1 VRLLAAVGIAT
12 ALLSACTTGVY
23 QPGGPPQTT
32 TSGQPAAP
40 TAATTSADP
49 AAAPPGAVVRPG
61 PIPRTDPS
69 ASAPQG
75 GAIGRLPEPPEPS
88 RAAGAAAALLE
99 QSRGERSAGELD
111 RAAATLERGL
121 ALSPDDPALW
131 VELAEVRL
139 AQGNAAL
146 AQETAR
152 KALTL
157 TGDDYALESRARRLI
172 GR

>member
-1 VRLLAAVGIAT
+1 MRLTAAGFFAV
-12 ALLSACTTGVY
+12 LLSACTTGVY
-23 QPGGPPQTT
+23 QPPGQPQTT
-32 TSGQPAAP
+32 GPQP
-40 TAATTSADP
+40 TASTPSVPIDP
-49 AAAPPGAVVRPG
+49 NAVLPGPVMRPG
-61 PIPRTDPS
+61 PIPRTETSP
-69 ASAPQG
+69 PQG
-75 GAIGRLPEPPEPS
+75 GAIGRLPDPPEPS

-99 QSRGERSAGELD
+99 QSRNERSAGDLD

-121 ALSPDDPALW
+121 SLSPDDPALW
-131 VELAEVRL
+131 VELAEIRL

>member
-1 VRLLAAVGIAT
+1 M
-12 ALLSACTTGVY
+12 
-23 QPGGPPQTT
+23 
-32 TSGQPAAP
+32 PAAGD
-40 TAATTSADP
+40 AGVAE
-49 AAAPPGAVVRPG
+49 PGPVLRPG
-61 PIPRTDPS
+61 PIPRTDSSSP
-69 ASAPQG
+69 PQG

-88 RAAGAAAALLE
+88 RASGAAAALLE
-99 QSRGERSAGELD
+99 QSRDERSAGDLD

-121 ALSPDDPALW
+121 TLSPDDPTLW
-131 VELAEVRL
+131 VELAEIRL

-157 TGDDYALESRARRLI
+157 TGNDYALEARARRLI

>member
-1 VRLLAAVGIAT
+1 MRLTVVGIVA
-12 ALLSACTTGVY
+12 ALLSACTTSVY
-23 QPGGPPQTT
+23 QS
-32 TSGQPAAP
+32 SGQPQASTGPQPPAGSASAP
-40 TAATTSADP
+40 VDPSAV
-49 AAAPPGAVVRPG
+49 PPGPVMRPG
-61 PIPRTDPS
+61 PIPRTESSP
-69 ASAPQG
+69 PQG

-99 QSRGERSAGELD
+99 QSRSERSSGELD

-121 ALSPDDPALW
+121 SLSPDDPALW
-131 VELAEVRL
+131 VELAEIRL

-157 TGDDYALESRARRLI
+157 TGDDYALEARARRLI

>member
-1 VRLLAAVGIAT
+1 
-12 ALLSACTTGVY
+12 
-23 QPGGPPQTT
+23 
-32 TSGQPAAP
+32 
-40 TAATTSADP
+40 
-49 AAAPPGAVVRPG
+49 
-61 PIPRTDPS
+61 
-69 ASAPQG
+69 
-75 GAIGRLPEPPEPS
+75 LPEPPEPS

-99 QSRGERSAGELD
+99 QSRGERSSGELD

-121 ALSPDDPALW
+121 TLAPDDPALW

>member
-1 VRLLAAVGIAT
+1 MRLAAVGTVAV
-12 ALLSACTTGVY
+12 LLSACTTGVY
-23 QPGGPPQTT
+23 QPSGQPQTT
-32 TSGQPAAP
+32 TGPQPAVGSS
-40 TAATTSADP
+40 TTTTPVDP
-49 AAAPPGAVVRPG
+49 NAVPPGPILRPG
-61 PIPRTDPS
+61 PIPRTQPTP
-69 ASAPQG
+69 PQG

-88 RAAGAAAALLE
+88 RAAGATAALLE
-99 QSRGERSAGELD
+99 QSRNERSSGELD

-121 ALSPDDPALW
+121 SLSPDDPALW

-157 TGDDYALESRARRLI
+157 TGDDYALEARARRLI

>member
-1 VRLLAAVGIAT
+1 MRLVAVGSVAV
-12 ALLSACTTGVY
+12 LLSACTTGVY
-23 QPGGPPQTT
+23 QPPGQPTT
-32 TSGQPAAP
+32 TTTGSQPGAIATTAAVDP
-40 TAATTSADP
+40 TAAPSGP
-49 AAAPPGAVVRPG
+49 VLRPG
-61 PIPRTDPS
+61 PIPRTDS
-69 ASAPQG
+69 SSPQG
-75 GAIGRLPEPPEPS
+75 GAIARLPEPPEPS

-99 QSRGERSAGELD
+99 QSRSERSSGDLD

-121 ALSPDDPALW
+121 TLSPDDPALW
-131 VELAEVRL
+131 VELAEIRL

-157 TGDDYALESRARRLI
+157 TGDDYALETRARRLI

>member
-1 VRLLAAVGIAT
+1 MRLPAFAGIA

-23 QPGGPPQTT
+23 QPPGQPQTT
-32 TSGQPAAP
+32 ATGA
-40 TAATTSADP
+40 AATTPALPAPVDP
-49 AAAPPGAVVRPG
+49 GGEAQGPILRPG
-61 PIPRTDPS
+61 PIPRTGPS
-69 ASAPQG
+69 TQG
-75 GAIGRLPEPPEPS
+75 GAIARLPEPPEPS

-99 QSRGERSAGELD
+99 QSRNERSAGDLD

-121 ALSPDDPALW
+121 TLSPDDPALW
-131 VELAEVRL
+131 VELAEIRL

-157 TGDDYALESRARRLI
+157 TGEDFALESRARRLI

>member
-1 VRLLAAVGIAT
+1 MRLGAVGIVAG
-12 ALLSACTTGVY
+12 LLSACSTGIY
-23 QPGGPPQTT
+23 QPTGQPQTT
-32 TSGQPAAP
+32 TGPQPAASSD
-40 TAATTSADP
+40 TAPVDP
-49 AAAPPGAVVRPG
+49 NAVPPDPVLRPG
-61 PIPRTDPS
+61 PIPRTEPS
-69 ASAPQG
+69 PPQG

-99 QSRGERSAGELD
+99 QSRNERSSGELD

-121 ALSPDDPALW
+121 SLSPDDPALW
-131 VELAEVRL
+131 VELAEIRL

-157 TGDDYALESRARRLI
+157 TGDDYALEARARRLI

>member
-1 VRLLAAVGIAT
+1 MRLLGLAGAV

-23 QPGGPPQTT
+23 QPPGQPQTT
-32 TSGQPAAP
+32 GAGPDASQAASPAPADPSVAAP
-40 TAATTSADP
+40 GP
-49 AAAPPGAVVRPG
+49 VLRPG
-61 PIPRTDPS
+61 PIPRTGP
-69 ASAPQG
+69 SAPQG
-75 GAIGRLPEPPEPS
+75 GAIARLPEPPEPS

-99 QSRGERSAGELD
+99 QSRNERSAGDLD

-121 ALSPDDPALW
+121 TLSPDDPALW
-131 VELAEVRL
+131 VELAEIRL

-157 TGDDYALESRARRLI
+157 TGDDYALETRARRLI

>member
-1 VRLLAAVGIAT
+1 MTRLAAVGIAA
-12 ALLSACTTGVY
+12 ALLSACTTGIY
-23 QPGGPPQTT
+23 QPT
-32 TSGQPAAP
+32 GQPQPTTAP
-40 TAATTSADP
+40 QPGASASTSPVDP
-49 AAAPPGAVVRPG
+49 AVESSSPILRPG
-61 PIPRTDPS
+61 PIPRTEP
-69 ASAPQG
+69 SAPQG
-75 GAIGRLPEPPEPS
+75 GAIGRLPDPPEPS
-88 RAAGAAAALLE
+88 RAAGAAAALLD
-99 QSRGERSAGELD
+99 QSRNERSSGDLD

-131 VELAEVRL
+131 VELAEIRL

-157 TGDDYALESRARRLI
+157 TGDDYALEARARRLI

>member
-1 VRLLAAVGIAT
+1 MRRLAAVGA
-12 ALLSACTTGVY
+12 AAVLVSACTTGVY
-23 QPGGPPQTT
+23 QPGGQPQTT
-32 TSGQPAAP
+32 TAGQPAV
-40 TAATTSADP
+40 TTATTSPADP
-49 AAAPPGAVVRPG
+49 AAVTPGPVVRPG
-61 PIPRTDPS
+61 PIPRTDS
-69 ASAPQG
+69 ASGAPQG

-99 QSRGERSAGELD
+99 QSRGERSSGELD

-121 ALSPDDPALW
+121 TLAPDDPALW

>member
-1 VRLLAAVGIAT
+1 MRLTVAGSVAV
-12 ALLSACTTGVY
+12 LLSACTTGVY
-23 QPGGPPQTT
+23 QPTGQPQTT
-32 TSGQPAAP
+32 TGPQP
-40 TAATTSADP
+40 TASTTDAPVDP
-49 AAAPPGAVVRPG
+49 NAVPPGPVMRPG
-61 PIPRTDPS
+61 PIPRTEPS
-69 ASAPQG
+69 SPQG

-99 QSRGERSAGELD
+99 QSRDERSAGDLD

-121 ALSPDDPALW
+121 SLSPDDPALW